1 MKTILRKIAVV
12 AALCVLLAGTALAA
26 SDRAVEGSFER
37 SLNVT
42 GPVDLDVKTGSGDI
56 DIRPGNASNVHIRG
70 RIRVNSW
77 RLSADEAERRVR
89 YLESN
94 PPIEQNGNTVRVGH
108 IEDPS
113 LRRNVSIS
121 YEIVVPRATR
131 VTAGTG
137 SGNSTIA
144 GVQGPVR
151 TESGSGNLKITS
163 VGDTLRANTGSGDI
177 EIASARGS
185 VYAQTGS
192 GNIVALDVNGG
203 FVAST
208 GSGNVKLQQA
218 ASGSV
223 SVETGS
229 GDVEASGV
237 QGSLILH
244 TGSGNISADG
254 APSGEWKLEAGSGNV
269 TLRLPAQAAFDLN
282 AHTGSGNIESDHPV
296 TVQGKMNRHE
306 LRGKVRGGGT
316 RLEAS
321 TGSGDIRIL

>member
-1 MKTILRKIAVV
+1 MKPSLMKVTVV
-12 AALCVLLAGTALAA
+12 AALCVLLAGKALAA

-37 SLNVT
+37 SLSVT
-42 GPVDLDVKTGSGDI
+42 GAVDLDVKTGSGDI
-56 DIRPGNASNVHIRG
+56 DIRTGNASNVHIRG

-121 YEIVVPRATR
+121 YEIVVPTATR

-144 GVQGPVR
+144 GVEGPVR
-151 TESGSGNLKITS
+151 TETGSGNLKITS

-192 GNIVALDVNGG
+192 GNIQAFEISGG

-208 GSGNVKLQQA
+208 GSGNVKLRQV

-229 GDVEASGV
+229 GDVEVSGAQASLV
-237 QGSLILH
+237 LH

-254 APSGEWKLEAGSGNV
+254 APSGEWKLEAGSGNI